1 MTDGSE
7 QLDGLAEEFFGS
19 DAPVDETPYPDDVY
33 DEPLNAE
40 QAGDEPVEDAPPARD
55 YEAEIAAE
63 RAKAEAAAQ
72 RAAQYEQQE
81 LQRQQRE
88 AATLQQ
94 QWARATAEAKQYAK
108 TLPYEEAIE
117 YMDQFRAQREEALM
131 QWGTDNFNNL
141 QQTQLTRQAER
152 LVREHGLSDADTE
165 SLVRAAMASGDPNAM
180 VNEATRIK
188 SYTSTKDQ
196 EISAL
201 KARLERL
208 EKQGQRQQRVNSG
221 INRVG
226 GQSGRPLPRDV
237 KPGSTEHLTLLLGG
251 EDGDFLRRFG
261 S

>member
-1 MTDGSE
+1 MTDGSA

-19 DAPVDETPYPDDVY
+19 DQFAEEQPFPEDAYQDD
-33 DEPLNAE
+33 LNAE
-40 QAGDEPVEDAPPARD
+40 QADEQPVEDAPPARD

-72 RAAQYEQQE
+72 RAEQYERAE
-81 LQRQQRE
+81 RERMQRE
-88 AATLQQ
+88 AVTMQQ
-94 QWARATAEAKQYAK
+94 QWAQATQQAKQHAQ
-108 TLPYEEAIE
+108 TLPYDEAIN
-117 YMDQFRAQREEALM
+117 YMESFYAQREQALM

-141 QQTQLTRQAER
+141 QQTQLTRQAEK

-208 EKQGQRQQRVNSG
+208 EKQGQQRQRVNSG

-226 GQSGRPLPRDV
+226 GQNGRPLPRDV
-237 KPGSTEHLTLLLGG
+237 KPGSKEHLLSELG
-251 EDGDFLRRFG
+251 DDFLRQFA

>member
-7 QLDGLAEEFFGS
+7 QLDGLADEFFG
-19 DAPVDETPYPDDVY
+19 DDVPEVETPNPDDVY
-33 DEPLNAE
+33 DESLNAE
-40 QAGDEPVEDAPPARD
+40 QIGDEPVEDAPPARD
-55 YEAEIAAE
+55 YDAELAAE

-72 RAAQYEQQE
+72 RAEQYERAE
-81 LQRQQRE
+81 RERMQRE
-88 AATLQQ
+88 AVTMQQ
-94 QWARATAEAKQYAK
+94 QWAQATQQAKQHAQ
-108 TLPYEEAIE
+108 TLPYDEAIN
-117 YMDQFRAQREEALM
+117 YMESFYAAREQALM
-131 QWGTDNFNNL
+131 QWGTDNFNTL
-141 QQTQLTRQAER
+141 QQTQLTRQAEK

-180 VNEATRIK
+180 VNEATRLK
-188 SYTSTKDQ
+188 TTNTSKDQ

-226 GQSGRPLPRDV
+226 GQTGRPLPRDV
-237 KPGSTEHLTLLLGG
+237 KPGSKEHLRVELG
-251 EDGDFLRRFG
+251 DDFLRQFG